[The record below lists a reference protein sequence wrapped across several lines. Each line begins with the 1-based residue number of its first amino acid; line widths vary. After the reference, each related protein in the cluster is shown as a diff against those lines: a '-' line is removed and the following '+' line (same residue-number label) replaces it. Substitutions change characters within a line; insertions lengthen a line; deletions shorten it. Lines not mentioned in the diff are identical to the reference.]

1 MPIFSYRCSSGHQYD
16 ELFLGSEKAPDQ
28 MDCACGS
35 PSVRRTVYR
44 TSIVGPVFEHL
55 ERYENVLFSPAER
68 RAGARIR
75 SKADLERVER
85 EQGIYRED
93 ASFYRVARDE
103 QMHEAHLIQ
112 KAGES
117 GGREGALDYVDD
129 MNIKEKTGWDDR
141 QLNVWKEQVNAVE
154 ASATEPSGV
163 SGP

>member
-1 MPIFSYRCSSGHQYD
+1 MSYRCSGGHQFD
-16 ELFLGSEKAPDQ
+16 ELFLGTETVPDVL
-28 MDCACGS
+28 ACNCGKLAD
-35 PSVRRTVYR
+35 RRTVYR
-44 TSIVGPVFEHL
+44 TNIVGPVFEHL
-55 ERYENVLFSPAER
+55 EKYESVLFSPAER

-75 SKADLERVER
+75 SKADLERVEN

-112 KAGES
+112 KAGEA
-117 GGREGALDYVDD
+117 GGREGAMDFVDD

-154 ASATEPSGV
+154 ASAPEPASV